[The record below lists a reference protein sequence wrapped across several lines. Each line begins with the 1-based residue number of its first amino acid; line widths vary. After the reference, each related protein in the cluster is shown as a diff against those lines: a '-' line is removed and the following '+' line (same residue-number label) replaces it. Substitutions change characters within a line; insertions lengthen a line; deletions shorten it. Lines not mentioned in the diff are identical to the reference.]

1 MAELHDRAVSN
12 DLMENQAGNKDL
24 RTPDSGYCGI
34 HAAVRVELTD
44 LAP

>member
-1 MAELHDRAVSN
+1 MELHCRAVSN

-24 RTPDSGYCGI
+24 RTPGSGYCGM